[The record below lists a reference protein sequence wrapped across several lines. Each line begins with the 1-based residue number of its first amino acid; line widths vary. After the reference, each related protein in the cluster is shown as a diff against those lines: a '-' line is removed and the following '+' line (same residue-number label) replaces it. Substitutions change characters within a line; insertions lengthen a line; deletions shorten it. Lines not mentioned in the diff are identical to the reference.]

1 MFAVHGDWQILVKDN
16 YVLQWFSG
24 CWNEEAA
31 IQYSQEFQD
40 KTQGLKGTQW
50 AIVSFFDDWELGVP
64 EMESHLIEHCQRFK
78 DNGCIKDCHI
88 YSPSVFKSMQLENIV
103 PQSEGTYERR
113 VFVEVA
119 DAILW
124 MASCHFTIETSEFL
138 NALPK
143 AQQAR

>member
-1 MFAVHGDWQILVKDN
+1 MFAVHGNWQILVKDN

-40 KTQGLKGTQW
+40 KTQHLKGTQW
-50 AIVSFFDDWELGVP
+50 AIISFFDNWELGVP
-64 EMESHLIEHCQRFK
+64 EIESHLIEHCQRFK

-88 YSPSVFKSMQLENIV
+88 YSPSALKSMQLENIV

-113 VFVEVA
+113 VF
-119 DAILW
+119 
-124 MASCHFTIETSEFL
+124 
-138 NALPK
+138 
-143 AQQAR
+143 AQSATG